1 MGYFQLLPLE
11 LRNKM
16 EHENELKMCEKTWD
30 FETACCIHTV
40 YRLYSKTIA
49 TLLNFLEFLISSW
62 LVWEETKLLCLNIPL
77 TSLNHFSKADN
88 RHKKIWESSI
98 WYAGSLGRTTHVPSI
113 GFFFKISCNLFS
125 YFLSLYK
132 NKN

>member
-62 LVWEETKLLCLNIPL
+62 LVWAETELLCLNIPL
-77 TSLNHFSKADN
+77 TSLNHFRKADN
-88 RHKKIWESSI
+88 RHKKSENLQYDTLGCWDEQLIDKTSNVSST
-98 WYAGSLGRTTHVPSI
+98 YVS
-113 GFFFKISCNLFS
+113 FFS
-125 YFLSLYK
+125 
-132 NKN
+132 